1 MRLPPVMGLVIEDMQ
16 ERELQLLLDVVRIAD
31 GVVADCSVEVGQ
43 CKRTHI
49 GGDARIFLF
58 ARGAQAGEI
67 LIQDL
72 VEPRR
77 RRSLAGG
84 TMHPHPVANEQMVE
98 LPCTEPKKAP

>member
-1 MRLPPVMGLVIEDMQ
+1 MQ
-16 ERELQLLLDVVRIAD
+16 ANRHR
-31 GVVADCSVEVGQ
+31 
-43 CKRTHI
+43 R
-49 GGDARIFLF
+49 DARIFLF

-98 LPCTEPKKAP
+98 RAVHRAEEGAIVGAEVCVIKAGCRIVQPAVGPFAVAASISNIGFI